1 MEHWFTLYLI
11 TRLDAIGA
19 ATLVLSLVLAIV
31 ALVTFSWG
39 VSEGKLDKAQPRV
52 RKLLIVASCLLI
64 VSVLVPSQKDA
75 MFIAGGV
82 GVLEAAKS
90 ETAQRVANK
99 SVEAVERWLD
109 SVAPEKKK

>member
-19 ATLVLSLVLAIV
+19 VTLVLSLVLAIV
-31 ALVTFSWG
+31 ALVTFAWG
-39 VSEGKLDKAQPRV
+39 VGERKLDEAQPRV
-52 RKLLIVASCLLI
+52 RKLLRVAICSFI
-64 VSVLVPSQKDA
+64 ISVLAPSQKDA

-99 SVEAVERWLD
+99 SVEAIERWLD
-109 SVAPEKKK
+109 AVAPEEKK

>member
-11 TRLDAIGA
+11 TRLDALGA
-19 ATLVLSLVLAIV
+19 ASLVLSLVLAIV

-39 VSEGKLDKAQPRV
+39 ADAGKLDKVQSRV

-109 SVAPEKKK
+109 SVAPEGKK

>member
-19 ATLVLSLVLAIV
+19 AAIVLSLVLAIV

-52 RKLLIVASCLLI
+52 RKLLIVAICSLI
-64 VSVLVPSQKDA
+64 MSVLVPSQKDA
-75 MFIAGGV
+75 LFIVGGV

-109 SVAPEKKK
+109 SVAPEEKK

>member
-19 ATLVLSLVLAIV
+19 ATLILSLVLATV
-31 ALVTFSWG
+31 ALVTFAWG
-39 VSEGKLDKAQPRV
+39 VGEGKLDKVQSRV
-52 RKLLIVASCLLI
+52 RKLLRVAVCSLI
-64 VSVLVPSQKDA
+64 ISVLVPSQKDA

-82 GVLEAAKS
+82 GVLEATKS

-109 SVAPEKKK
+109 SVAPEEKK

>member
-11 TRLDAIGA
+11 TRLDAIGVA
-19 ATLVLSLVLAIV
+19 SLGLSLVLAIV

-39 VSEGKLDKAQPRV
+39 VGVGKLDKVQPRV
-52 RKLLIVASCLLI
+52 RKLLIVAICLFI
-64 VSVLVPSQKDA
+64 ISVLVPSQKDA

-82 GVLEAAKS
+82 GVLGATRS
-90 ETAQRVANK
+90 ETAQRVASK

-109 SVAPEKKK
+109 SVAPEEKK

>member
-19 ATLVLSLVLAIV
+19 TTLILSLVLALV

-39 VSEGKLDKAQPRV
+39 VSEGELDKAVPRV
-52 RKLLIVASCLLI
+52 RKLLRVAICSLI
-64 VSVLVPSQKDA
+64 ISVLVPSQKDA
-75 MFIAGGV
+75 MFIAGGA
-82 GVLEAAKS
+82 GVLEAVKS

-109 SVAPEKKK
+109 SVEPEEKK

>member
-19 ATLVLSLVLAIV
+19 TTLILSPVLAIV

-39 VSEGKLDKAQPRV
+39 VSEGKLDKAAPRV
-52 RKLLIVASCLLI
+52 RKLLRVAICSLI
-64 VSVLVPSQKDA
+64 ISVLVPSQKDA
-75 MFIAGGV
+75 MFIVGGA
-82 GVLEAAKS
+82 GVLEAVKS

-109 SVAPEKKK
+109 SVAPEEKK